1 MSMRMFETPRME
13 TKTEQ
18 EERGRWVLTATGGLR
33 LQEASGTSEAELWLG
48 GV

>member
-1 MSMRMFETPRME
+1 MFETPRME
-13 TKTEQ
+13 RKTEQ

-33 LQEASGTSEAELWLG
+33 LQEASGTSEAEPWLG